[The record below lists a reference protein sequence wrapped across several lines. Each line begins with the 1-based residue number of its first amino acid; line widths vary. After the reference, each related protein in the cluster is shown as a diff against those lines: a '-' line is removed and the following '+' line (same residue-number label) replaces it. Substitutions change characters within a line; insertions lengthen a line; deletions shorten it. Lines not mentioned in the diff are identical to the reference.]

1 MGSPSRYWRLVK
13 LDTTGQRRVEEVANA
28 KHFFQQQFAEFSGQL
43 DIPDA
48 LVQRQCIDLVRSVE
62 RVLNDRTAHLADI
75 CLRCF
80 ISNQIDGICQQLAAQ
95 FGNQHGFT
103 RNDLLPY
110 VLDDVVS
117 FSQASL
123 SQRSSSPYRSLA
135 TKILDSY
142 DPSKAGLST
151 WVHRLV
157 RRHDELERFLLE
169 QGVYLVSPWAILND
183 TQPKQIARIL
193 SEFHASSQIEIEQ
206 ATRLL
211 QSYHA
216 IYRQSRIQQR
226 LAQSGGQAGGR
237 CQPPTPEQLLQ
248 MAEALAQPERSLSQE
263 AVLNQLQILAEK
275 LRQYRIAVRKG
286 GTFRFNSIE
295 EPTIQTLVN
304 QIQAPEL
311 NDDIETQTVL
321 LQRYREVFLTGLDT
335 TVAQVTHDR
344 LATLPRKRTP
354 SQFLTALHLLH
365 CRGLSMTEIAPQVNL
380 GGQSQVSRLL
390 QLPEFRTD
398 IRQRWLAALRD
409 RVPELVREFESLD
422 RLQGWDQRLE
432 QVLQE
437 EVETVIQ
444 ATVAEA
450 SAARQQPMT
459 SLFALRL
466 CHYLDHYSDAPG
478 ERTNYV

>member
-13 LDTTGQRRVEEVANA
+13 LDTTGQRRVEEVADA
-28 KHFFQQQFAEFSGQL
+28 KHFFQQQFVEFSGQL
-43 DIPDA
+43 DVPDA
-48 LVQRQCIDLVRSVE
+48 SIQRQCLDRVRRVE
-62 RVLNDRTAHLADI
+62 RVSGDRTAHLAET

-80 ISNQIDGICQQLAAQ
+80 ISNQIDGICQHLAAQ
-95 FGNQHGFT
+95 FGHQHGFT

-117 FSQASL
+117 
-123 SQRSSSPYRSLA
+123 QRPSSPYRSLA

-142 DPSKAGLST
+142 DPSKASLST

-157 RRHDELERFLLE
+157 RQHDELERFLLE

-183 TQPKQIARIL
+183 TQPKQITRIL
-193 SEFHASSQIEIEQ
+193 REFHSSSPVEIEQ

-226 LAQSGGQAGGR
+226 LTQSGGQSGGR

-248 MAEALAQPERSLSQE
+248 MAQALAQPERSPSEERVLS
-263 AVLNQLQILAEK
+263 QLQILAEK

-286 GTFRFNSIE
+286 GSFRFTSLE
-295 EPTIQTLVN
+295 EPAMQTRVN
-304 QIQAPEL
+304 QIQAPV
-311 NDDIETQTVL
+311 NDEPNHDTEAQAEL
-321 LQRYREVFLTGLDT
+321 LQRYREVFLTGLDAT
-335 TVAQVTHDR
+335 LAQVTCDR

-365 CRGLSMTEIAPQVNL
+365 CRGLSMSEIAPRVNL

-390 QLPEFRTD
+390 QLAEFRTD

-422 RLQGWDQRLE
+422 RLQGWNQRLE
-432 QVLQE
+432 QFLQE
-437 EVETVIQ
+437 EVEAVIQ

-450 SAARQQPMT
+450 SAARQGTLT

-466 CHYLDHYSDAPG
+466 CHYLDHSLDH
-478 ERTNYV
+478 